1 METKKIIIICVIIL
15 VLIIISYFYFTD
27 FGHTNLFNDHKLMF
41 SDKVIYVGS
50 ENMPS
55 SEEGIQ
61 YTLSCWIRV
70 NNLYLN
76 TKWDNGTSNYKTIID
91 NNGSP
96 NILYLINE
104 NVIRIQ
110 LVYYNENRLTYY
122 NFDLENIELQKW
134 INITITVD
142 NKLVNI
148 YKNGIIYI
156 SKELLNPNLRNYKL
170 MSIGEKYNNFN
181 GYIGYIDYYNYVL
194 SPEKINSIYN
204 KNYSNHPNILPSYE
218 SVIASE
224 KNDEIKTDLSQF
236 KNFLG

>member
-148 YKNGIIYI
+148 YKNGILYK

-194 SPEKINSIYN
+194 TPDKINNIFN
-204 KNYSNHPNILPSYE
+204 KNYTHHPDSLPSYE
-218 SVIASE
+218 SVVESE
-224 KNDEIKTDLSQF
+224 KIDEIKTDLSQF
-236 KNFLG
+236 NNFLG